1 MRVDVNAPA
10 RMDPHEKMRLR
21 RAAFKVTRLDL
32 GPVGEMVAKE
42 LLAWEEFGW
51 RLAGEG
57 IVARIVDWV
66 EKQSLEP

>member
-1 MRVDVNAPA
+1 MSVDVNAPA
-10 RMDPHEKMRLR
+10 RMDLHEKMRLR
-21 RAAFKVTRLDL
+21 RAAFQVTRLDL

-57 IVARIVDWV
+57 IIARIVDWV
-66 EKQSLEP
+66 EKQSPAP